1 MSFSGFRVAALLFA
15 ALFLNGCATVARPN
29 PDDPW
34 EGFNRGVYSFNE
46 TLDDWVIKPV
56 AQGYDAVAP
65 TPVRFGVHNFV
76 ENLNDPWI
84 GANNLLQ
91 GKWLDGLSDLGRFV
105 VNTTMGVVGLIDVA
119 TPMGLE
125 RHQEDFG
132 QTMAVWGV
140 GSGPYVV
147 LPFFGPR
154 TVRDSVGLIPD
165 LYADPLINIEDT
177 YWGVLFARVI
187 DRRVELLP
195 AEKLLDTAALDRYDY
210 LRSAYLQ
217 RRRSLILDGNMPQQE
232 IPEE

>member
-1 MSFSGFRVAALLFA
+1 MSLLSARFATALL
-15 ALFLNGCATVARPN
+15 ALLLLNGCASIARPN

-34 EGFNRGVYSFNE
+34 EGFNRSVYSFNE
-46 TLDDWVIKPV
+46 TLDAWVIKPV

-84 GANNLLQ
+84 GANNLMQ
-91 GKWLDGLSDLGRFV
+91 GKWQQGLSDLGRFL
-105 VNTTMGVVGLIDVA
+105 VNTTMGVAGLIDVA

-132 QTMAVWGV
+132 QTLAIWGV
-140 GSGPYVV
+140 DSGPYVV

-154 TVRDSVGLIPD
+154 TVRDSVGLVPD
-165 LYADPLINIEDT
+165 LYADPVINVDNM
-177 YWGVLFARVI
+177 YWGTLAARVI

-195 AEKLLDTAALDRYDY
+195 AEKLLDAAALDKYDY

-217 RRRSLILDGNMPQQE
+217 RRRSLILDGNTPPQE